1 MKFAGLVSLA
11 LLLACSVGEKTV
23 SGRPPDLA
31 PFKTVEA
38 EFIRWLFLSPGRGWQ
53 TYQVPGSAAIM
64 IPALESFRSHPQEVL
79 PVLICGPIRN

>member
-38 EFIRWLFLSPGRGWQ
+38 EFIRWLFLTRATRNHLLTARNSRPG
-53 TYQVPGSAAIM
+53 GSI
-64 IPALESFRSHPQEVL
+64 
-79 PVLICGPIRN
+79 